1 MGGGGYAAHYN
12 PRMKKDWTTR
22 LIHSDVRVPFTLSF
36 IVFGGATAEAM
47 VLSLTES
54 VQNGAVIPPGSPL
67 SWKPLLLLV
76 RALCTLRTA
85 AGQVKPLSIA
95 GNAGNTTRQPER
107 RSLSGDPCPVHG
119 SAPVDWNRSVTPES
133 LDLHSGKQARPKL
146 DE

>member
-22 LIHSDVRVPFTLSF
+22 LIHSEVRVPFTLSF
-36 IVFGGATAEAM
+36 IVFGGATAEAR

-85 AGQVKPLSIA
+85 AGQVTTSPYCGDLSTLTA
-95 GNAGNTTRQPER
+95 RSLEAYRKRPKCPPRWDKVVLHVRDGRFNAG
-107 RSLSGDPCPVHG
+107 
-119 SAPVDWNRSVTPES
+119 
-133 LDLHSGKQARPKL
+133 
-146 DE
+146 